1 MENAA
6 TLIISI
12 IILVLLII
20 VIVIIICCGGEKN
33 KNNNNQNKNKFC
45 TFFQGNSALCC
56 GVPNDYGQY
65 CHFTSKTDNGYV
77 DVSYTVIFVNNY
89 CKQNW

>member
-12 IILVLLII
+12 IILVILII
-20 VIVIIICCGGEKN
+20 IIVIIICCKGG
-33 KNNNNQNKNKFC
+33 NNNQNKNNFC
-45 TFFQGNSALCC
+45 TFFQGNSAQCC
-56 GVPNDYGQY
+56 GVPNEQGKS

-77 DVSYTVIFVNNY
+77 DVSYNGICVNNH
-89 CKQNW
+89 CTDNW